1 MNDPFRFPS
10 STDSVV
16 TDDPNPASPAD
27 HPAAPASADAHAN
40 DAAAPAPSTPATPSA
55 AEARFASCRWRKQ
68 ETPPYC
74 THPEVLPFAGTS
86 GFNPEAWCPE
96 CAFYKLRRNP
106 RKDY

>member
-1 MNDPFRFPS
+1 MNDPFRFGT
-10 STDSVV
+10 STDTPPV
-16 TDDPNPASPAD
+16 
-27 HPAAPASADAHAN
+27 PAADDTPATDAPGGEVSHAA
-40 DAAAPAPSTPATPSA
+40 DAAAAPSPSAPATPSA